1 MVIGACTVHLRIVGN
16 RSLKDKRRVIKPIM
30 ARVRN
35 QFHVA
40 IAEVDD
46 NDAWQSATLGI
57 ACVSNDAAHAN
68 SILSHVVAFIEQ
80 ANRDVELIDYQ
91 IEIL

>member
-16 RSLKDKRRVIKPIM
+16 QSLKGKRRAIKPLM

-35 QFHVA
+35 QFQVA
-40 IAEVDD
+40 IAEVGD
-46 NDAWQSATLGI
+46 NDAWQAATLGI

-68 SILSHVVAFIEQ
+68 SILSNVVNFIEQ
-80 ANRDVELIDYQ
+80 AHRDVELIDYQ